1 MEMAG
6 EVSQARPDM
15 GERPS
20 SSGNDHLGLSPNAL
34 RVLEKR
40 YLSKDEQGRVIESP
54 KELFIRV
61 ARNIAQAEMA
71 YGGPEAVQMA
81 FEEFYGVMTRLEFL
95 PNSPT
100 LMNAGR
106 ELQQLSACFVLPVG
120 DSMEEIF
127 ETVKQAAIIHK
138 TGGGTGFSFSRLRP
152 KEDVVR
158 TTGGVASGPVSFM
171 KVFNHATEAVKQGG
185 TRRGANM
192 GILRVDHP
200 DILEFITCKSDNR
213 EITNFNISV
222 AVTDTFMEAVE
233 KDTPYDLVNPRN
245 GQRVRSLKAREVIDR
260 IAYQAWRNGEPG
272 LFFIDVTNRT
282 NPTPHVAAIEATNPC
297 GEQPLLPYE
306 SCNLGSINL
315 EKHLARS
322 SSGGNG
328 RYEVSWDRLERTV
341 RVCVKLLD
349 DVIDMNRYPL
359 REIEEITKANRK
371 IGLGVMGFARMLF
384 KLGIPYDS
392 EEGVEMGRRVMKFI
406 RDIGYD
412 ESMRLA
418 QQRGVYRHWPGS
430 LHEKRGQPVRNS
442 YVTTVAPTGTL
453 SMIADTSGGCEPEFS
468 LIWYKNVMDGEHLP
482 YVLNDFI
489 EVAKNEGFW
498 REDLMDRILAN
509 HGSVKGLSEVPV
521 HWQRVFVTSHDI
533 STDWHIR
540 MQAAFQEFS
549 DSAVSKTINLP
560 KQATVEDVKRA
571 YLMAYHLGCKGI
583 TVYRDGS
590 REDQVLNLG
599 VSQKSS
605 NQADPAAPPPAE
617 RLAAGRTG
625 AGGHQTGIGP
635 TIQAEA
641 ANGAQ
646 SPLNAHSLPQ
656 SSQLAGGFFDVPGKG
671 EPVKETESHRVK
683 PRPYKR
689 SGVTLSRETPFGT
702 AHITMNDDE
711 EGPAEVFITIGKAGS
726 DVMAMAE
733 GYGRSISL
741 YLRTPSH
748 LSREEKVRELVDQLR
763 GIGGARSIGFGQ
775 ARVSS
780 LPDAIA
786 RALAEHWI
794 SDSTNP
800 VPASPAGG
808 PDRPLPTEE
817 TGIPLQNPVKG
828 QPMKSE
834 GNGVNGGKGTVALT
848 GNLCPECGML
858 LAREEGCQ
866 KCYFCGYS
874 EC

>member
-1 MEMAG
+1 MEITG
-6 EVSQARPDM
+6 EVSQVKSV
-15 GERPS
+15 GEGMNRS
-20 SSGNDHLGLSPNAL
+20 SSNDTDLKLTANTL
-34 RVLEKR
+34 KVLEKR
-40 YLSKDEQGRVIESP
+40 YLAKDEQGRVIETP
-54 KELFIRV
+54 AEMFARV
-61 ARNIAQAEMA
+61 ARNIAQAEVA
-71 YGGPEAVQMA
+71 YGGQTEVKKA
-81 FEEFYGVMTRLEFL
+81 FEDFYGILTRLEFL

-120 DSMEEIF
+120 DSMEDIF

-152 KEDVVR
+152 KADVVR

-200 DILEFITCKSDNR
+200 DILEFVTCKTDNR

-222 AVTDTFMEAVE
+222 AITDAFIDALQR
-233 KDTPYDLVNPRN
+233 DDHYDLVNPRN
-245 GQRVRSLKAREVIDR
+245 GQKIRSQKACEVIDK
-260 IAYQAWRNGEPG
+260 IAFQAWKNGEPG

-282 NPTPHVAAIEATNPC
+282 NPTPHVAAMEATNPC

-315 EKHLARS
+315 EKHLTLVH
-322 SSGGNG
+322 GG
-328 RYEVSWDRLERTV
+328 YELDWDHLQRTIRVS
-341 RVCVKLLD
+341 VKFLD
-349 DVIDMNRYPL
+349 NVIDMNRYPL
-359 REIEEITKANRK
+359 SQIEEITKANRK

-392 EEGVEMGRRVMKFI
+392 EDGVEMGRKVMRFI

-418 QQRGVYRHWPGS
+418 QQRGVYRHWKGS

-482 YVLNDFI
+482 YVLDYFI
-489 EVAKNEGFW
+489 EVAKREGFW
-498 REDLMDRILAN
+498 QEDLMDRILEN
-509 HGSVKGLSEVPV
+509 HGSVNGLERVPA

-533 STDWHIR
+533 STEWHIK

-560 KQATVEDVKRA
+560 QNATVEDVKKSYLLA
-571 YLMAYHLGCKGI
+571 YQLGCKGI

-590 REDQVLNLG
+590 REEQVMNLG
-599 VSQKSS
+599 VSKKGVKAEEKSQKM
-605 NQADPAAPPPAE
+605 ADDM
-617 RLAAGRTG
+617 
-625 AGGHQTGIGP
+625 
-635 TIQAEA
+635 
-641 ANGAQ
+641 N
-646 SPLNAHSLPQ
+646 SP
-656 SSQLAGGFFDVPGKG
+656 K
-671 EPVKETESHRVK
+671 VK

-689 SGVTLSRETPFGT
+689 AGVTLSRETPFGT
-702 AHITMNDDE
+702 AHITMNHDE

-741 YLRTPSH
+741 YLRTPSL
-748 LSREEKVRELVDQLR
+748 LSRSEKVRELVDQLR

-786 RALAEHWI
+786 RALAEYWLN
-794 SDSTNP
+794 DTETP
-800 VPASPAGG
+800 VQKPLDQSPTAS
-808 PDRPLPTEE
+808 
-817 TGIPLQNPVKG
+817 Q
-828 QPMKSE
+828 KSG
-834 GNGVNGGKGTVALT
+834 GNGGNGGQASVILT

>member
-1 MEMAG
+1 MEITG
-6 EVSQARPDM
+6 EVSQVKSV
-15 GERPS
+15 GEGVNRFS
-20 SSGNDHLGLSPNAL
+20 SNDTDLKLTANTL
-34 RVLEKR
+34 KVLEKR
-40 YLSKDEQGRVIESP
+40 YLAKDEQGRVIETP
-54 KELFIRV
+54 AEMFARV
-61 ARNIAQAEMA
+61 ARNIAQAEVA
-71 YGGPEAVQMA
+71 YGGHAEVKKA
-81 FEEFYGVMTRLEFL
+81 FEDFYGVLTRLEFL

-120 DSMEEIF
+120 DSMEDIF

-152 KEDVVR
+152 KADVVR

-200 DILEFITCKSDNR
+200 DILEFVTCKTDNR

-222 AVTDTFMEAVE
+222 AITDAFMDAIQR
-233 KDTPYDLVNPRN
+233 DDSYDLVNPRN
-245 GQRVRSLKAREVIDR
+245 GQKIRSQKACEVIDK
-260 IAYQAWRNGEPG
+260 IAFQAWKNGEPG

-282 NPTPHVAAIEATNPC
+282 NPTPHVAAMEATNPC

-315 EKHLARS
+315 EKHLRLV
-322 SSGGNG
+322 NG
-328 RYEVSWDRLERTV
+328 RYEVDWDYLQHTI
-341 RVCVKLLD
+341 RVSVKFLD

-359 REIEEITKANRK
+359 SQIEEITKANRK

-392 EEGVEMGRRVMKFI
+392 EDGVEMGRKVMKFI

-418 QQRGVYRHWPGS
+418 QQRGVYRHWKGS

-482 YVLNDFI
+482 YVLDYFI
-489 EVAKNEGFW
+489 EVAKREGFW
-498 REDLMDRILAN
+498 QEDLMDRILEN
-509 HGSVKGLSEVPV
+509 HGSVKGLDAVPA

-533 STDWHIR
+533 STEWHIK

-560 KQATVEDVKRA
+560 PNATVEDVKKA
-571 YLMAYHLGCKGI
+571 YLMAYQLGCKGI

-590 REDQVLNLG
+590 REEQVMNLG
-599 VSQKSS
+599 VSKKGVR
-605 NQADPAAPPPAE
+605 AE
-617 RLAAGRTG
+617 
-625 AGGHQTGIGP
+625 
-635 TIQAEA
+635 E
-641 ANGAQ
+641 NSKKMVDDMN
-646 SPLNAHSLPQ
+646 SP
-656 SSQLAGGFFDVPGKG
+656 K
-671 EPVKETESHRVK
+671 VK

-689 SGVTLSRETPFGT
+689 AGVTLSRETPFGT
-702 AHITMNDDE
+702 AHITMNHDE

-741 YLRTPSH
+741 YLRTPSL
-748 LSREEKVRELVDQLR
+748 LSRPEKVRELVDQLR

-786 RALAEHWI
+786 RALAEHWLI
-794 SDSTNP
+794 DTETPVQKPLNENP
-800 VPASPAGG
+800 VIPQKSGSNGGNGG
-808 PDRPLPTEE
+808 PSS
-817 TGIPLQNPVKG
+817 II
-828 QPMKSE
+828 
-834 GNGVNGGKGTVALT
+834 LT

>member
-1 MEMAG
+1 MEMTG
-6 EVSQARPDM
+6 EVSQARSTT
-15 GERPS
+15 GGVARFS
-20 SSGNDHLGLSPNAL
+20 SSDGDLKLSANTL
-34 RVLEKR
+34 KVLEKR
-40 YLSKDEQGRVIESP
+40 YLAKDEQGRVIESP
-54 KELFIRV
+54 AEMFARV
-61 ARNIAQAEMA
+61 ARNVAQAETA
-71 YGGPEAVQMA
+71 YGGQAEVKMA
-81 FEEFYGVMTRLEFL
+81 FEEFYGVLTRLEFL

-152 KEDVVR
+152 KADVVR

-200 DILEFITCKSDNR
+200 DILEFITCKTDNR

-222 AVTDTFMEAVE
+222 TVTDAFMEALARDE
-233 KDTPYDLVNPRN
+233 SFDLINPRN
-245 GQRVRSLKAREVIDR
+245 GQKVRSYRAREVMDK
-260 IAYQAWRNGEPG
+260 IAYQAWKNGEPG

-315 EKHLARS
+315 EKHLMRS
-322 SSGGNG
+322 ASGGNG
-328 RYEVSWDRLERTV
+328 RYEVNWDHLQRTI
-341 RVCVKLLD
+341 RVSVKFLD

-359 REIEEITKANRK
+359 PQIEEITKANRK

-384 KLGIPYDS
+384 KLSIPYDS
-392 EEGVEMGRRVMKFI
+392 EEGVEMGRKVMKFI

-418 QQRGVYRHWPGS
+418 QQRGVYRHWKGS

-482 YVLNDFI
+482 YVLDYFI
-489 EVAKNEGFW
+489 DVAKAEGFW
-498 REDLMDRILAN
+498 REDLLDRILDN
-509 HGSVKGLSEVPV
+509 HGSVKGLDQVPA

-533 STDWHIR
+533 NTDWHIK

-560 KQATVEDVKRA
+560 KDATVEDVKKA
-571 YLMAYHLGCKGI
+571 YLLAYQLGCKGI

-590 REDQVLNLG
+590 REEQVMNLG
-599 VSQKSS
+599 VSKK
-605 NQADPAAPPPAE
+605 E
-617 RLAAGRTG
+617 LKTG
-625 AGGHQTGIGP
+625 AEQTQKTVGD
-635 TIQAEA
+635 T
-641 ANGAQ
+641 
-646 SPLNAHSLPQ
+646 
-656 SSQLAGGFFDVPGKG
+656 GFAK
-671 EPVKETESHRVK
+671 VK

-689 SGVTLSRETPFGT
+689 AGVTLSRETPFGT
-702 AHITMNDDE
+702 AHITMNHDE

-741 YLRTPSH
+741 YLRMPSP
-748 LSREEKVRELVDQLR
+748 LSRREKVRELVDQLR
-763 GIGGARSIGFGQ
+763 GIGGARSIGFGE

-786 RALAEHWI
+786 RALAEHWL
-794 SDSTNP
+794 SDTETP
-800 VPASPAGG
+800 VQK
-808 PDRPLPTEE
+808 PL
-817 TGIPLQNPVKG
+817 TGSLADPPKAR
-828 QPMKSE
+828 
-834 GNGVNGGKGTVALT
+834 GNGGNGGNTSVILT